1 MKNIILKCFNEN
13 GNFIIEGFDP
23 YHSHNENE
31 QWLRELLFDED
42 GNAHVELI
50 GAAEKFA
57 KEHNCLYNSDIAKY
71 IHCSNISTFT
81 HGNYTDINFWR

>member
-23 YHSHNENE
+23 YYTNNENE
-31 QWLRELLFDED
+31 HWLLELLFNED
-42 GNAHVELI
+42 GNAPVELI
-50 GAAEKFA
+50 EAAEEFA

-71 IHCSNISTFT
+71 IHCSNISRFT
-81 HGNYTDINFWR
+81 KRNYTDITFWR